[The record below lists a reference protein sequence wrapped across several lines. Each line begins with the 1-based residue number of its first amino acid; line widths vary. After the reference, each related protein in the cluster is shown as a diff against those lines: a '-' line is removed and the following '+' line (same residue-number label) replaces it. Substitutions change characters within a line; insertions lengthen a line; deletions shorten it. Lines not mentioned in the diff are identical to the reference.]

1 MFLNFLGV
9 LGSLDTFNLEIKL
22 IQEPIISSFLDKI
35 KHENIVC
42 KIIISFYKIFSMNEL
57 I

>member
-9 LGSLDTFNLEIKL
+9 LGSLDTFNLEIKP

>member
-22 IQEPIISSFLDKI
+22 IQEPIISSFLDQI
-35 KHENIVC
+35 KHEVFFV
-42 KIIISFYKIFSMNEL
+42 KL
-57 I
+57 